1 MLRWVYATYMVCVVC
16 QAWVELDFG
25 GRLVQTIFGCP
36 DLRRDPSAC
45 TAGDTYALAPPCE
58 LATHEMQHVTHAM
71 QQATVGHCVQHRTMH
86 AREVVGRP
94 PHAAARLILW
104 RGTSYVACR
113 GAVYCCTLHV
123 RAPACMHVGACVRAC
138 VFVRLIARLPM
149 CAPPDLDKI

>member
-1 MLRWVYATYMVCVVC
+1 MLYATYTVCVVC

-36 DLRRDPSAC
+36 DLRHDPSAC

-71 QQATVGHCVQHRTMH
+71 QEATVEHCMQHRTMH

-94 PHAAARLILW
+94 PHAVHGLFY
-104 RGTSYVACR
+104 GVAHR
-113 GAVYCCTLHV
+113 TLHAGAQFIV
-123 RAPACMHVGACVRAC
+123 AHCMCVHLHACMWARACVRAC
-138 VFVRLIARLPM
+138 L
-149 CAPPDLDKI
+149 CD